1 MKRLVV
7 PSASPRT
14 QRCAVPG
21 ASSRRAWSWN
31 RPSKTAI
38 ALIVTATLLVGFAS
52 IAAAALTQHGD
63 LFLTFNG
70 DLSPT
75 SLPRHNLAPISVS
88 VSGTVRT
95 PPGTKPPPLR
105 QIEIELNRDGR
116 LETTG
121 LPICHAAQ
129 LEGTTSA
136 QALAACRDAL
146 VGSGA
151 YAAQA
156 SFPEQATFPAQG
168 HILAF
173 NGLNEGRQ
181 VILAHIYGTTP
192 VPGTS
197 VMTFYIHHPA
207 GAYGTQLIDNLPPSL
222 NHYGYVKRISLTL
235 HRTYAYRG
243 RLHSYLSAAC
253 SAPAGLSVALFPFA
267 HAAMRFEGGV
277 MLASTLI
284 RSCKVRK

>member
-1 MKRLVV
+1 M
-7 PSASPRT
+7 
-14 QRCAVPG
+14 
-21 ASSRRAWSWN
+21 RRI
-31 RPSKTAI
+31 RRRTAI
-38 ALIVTATLLVGFAS
+38 ALIATATLLVAFAS

-70 DLSPT
+70 GLSPT
-75 SLPRHNLAPISVS
+75 ALPRHTLAPISVS

-105 QIEIELNRDGR
+105 QIEIELNRSGH

-129 LEGTTSA
+129 LEGTTSV
-136 QALAACRDAL
+136 QALHVCRDAL
-146 VGSGA
+146 VGSGT
-151 YAAQA
+151 YAARA

-173 NGLNEGRQ
+173 NGLSEGRQ
-181 VILAHIYGTTP
+181 VILAHIYGTNP
-192 VPGTS
+192 DPGTS
-197 VMTFYIHHPA
+197 VMTFYVHHPA

-222 NHYGYVKRISLTL
+222 NHYGYVKRIALTL

-253 SAPAGLSVALFPFA
+253 TAPAGLSVALFPFA
-267 HAAMRFEGGV
+267 HASMRFEGGV
-277 MLASTLI
+277 TLASTLI
-284 RSCKVRK
+284 RSCTVRK

>member
-1 MKRLVV
+1 MRRTPRRTAAISLIA
-7 PSASPRT
+7 ASVLF
-14 QRCAVPG
+14 A
-21 ASSRRAWSWN
+21 
-31 RPSKTAI
+31 
-38 ALIVTATLLVGFAS
+38 GFAS
-52 IAAAALTQHGD
+52 IAGAALTQHGD
-63 LFLTFNG
+63 LFVTFDG

-75 SLPRHNLAPISVS
+75 ALPRHALAPISVS

-95 PPGTKPPPLR
+95 PPGTKPPPLS
-105 QIEIELNRDGR
+105 QIEIALNRSGH

-136 QALAACRDAL
+136 QALAVCRDAL
-146 VGSGA
+146 VGSGT

-173 NGLNEGRQ
+173 NGLSEGRQ
-181 VILAHIYGTTP
+181 VILAHIYGTDP

-207 GAYGTQLIDNLPPSL
+207 GAYGTQLIGSLPLSL
-222 NHYGYVKRISLTL
+222 NGYGYVKRIALTL

-253 SAPAGLSVALFPFA
+253 TAPAGFSVALFPFA
-267 HAAMRFEGGV
+267 HASMRFEGGAT
-277 MLASTLI
+277 LASTLI
-284 RSCKVRK
+284 RSCTVSR

>member
-1 MKRLVV
+1 MR
-7 PSASPRT
+7 RT
-14 QRCAVPG
+14 RRRTAV
-21 ASSRRAWSWN
+21 
-31 RPSKTAI
+31 
-38 ALIVTATLLVGFAS
+38 ALISAAVLLAGLAS
-52 IAAAALTQHGD
+52 IAGAALAQHGD

-75 SLPRHNLAPISVS
+75 ALPRHTLAPISVS
-88 VSGTVRT
+88 VSGAVRT

-105 QIEIELNRDGR
+105 QIEIELNRNGR

-136 QALAACRDAL
+136 QALAVCRNAL
-146 VGSGA
+146 VGSGT

-173 NGLNEGRQ
+173 NGLSEGRQ

-197 VMTFYIHHPA
+197 VMTFYIHHPS
-207 GAYGTQLIDNLPPSL
+207 GAYGTELIDNLPPSL

-235 HRTYAYRG
+235 HRTYSYRG

-253 SAPAGLSVALFPFA
+253 TAPPGFSLADFPFA
-267 HAAMRFEGGV
+267 RASMRFEGGAS
-277 MLASTLI
+277 LASTLI
-284 RSCKVRK
+284 RSCTVSR